1 MKGGLAMRKKTRLL
15 VDKYVFVIFAM
26 LAFTAGS
33 FTLLT
38 AKAQARENYTIE
50 IYAIKM
56 GYSGY
61 VLSFGLS
68 DMINKHSE
76 WLRANCIETKGS
88 VENALTL
95 IKHPEKQKT
104 WVAFYN
110 NFTQYM
116 AEKGITPFRK
126 PYDEIRGLCM
136 VTQVCAALGT
146 LDPDI
151 KTLHDLAGK
160 RVMMPPKAIAQG
172 FAYDEILK
180 SVGIYDKIKISRGGL
195 AASKNALIDGTV
207 DVGWVSTNPVR
218 LKPDGTWDFLNVPA
232 PGELFK
238 TKKTYI
244 IEFPE
249 EVLKKAAKET
259 GSPLW
264 HIRNAAGTVGKTTF
278 GPWSGFLVT
287 TGWYVH
293 KDMPGEV
300 VTEIMRV
307 IWEHADEFKSFHAV
321 GATISHEN
329 MPRLAEKESLFH
341 PSAVK
346 WYREHG
352 IKKIG
357 LE

>member
-1 MKGGLAMRKKTRLL
+1 MKGGLAMKRMTGLFGNN
-15 VDKYVFVIFAM
+15 YVIVIFAV

-33 FTLLT
+33 VTLAT
-38 AKAQARENYTIE
+38 AKEQPRESSTVE
-50 IYAIKM
+50 IYSIKM

-61 VLSFGLS
+61 VLSFALA

-88 VENALTL
+88 VENVLTL
-95 IKHPEKQKT
+95 IKHPEKQKK
-104 WVAFYN
+104 WAAFYN
-110 NFTQYM
+110 NFTGYTAATGM
-116 AEKGITPFRK
+116 KPFKK
-126 PYDEIRGLCM
+126 PYDETRALCM
-136 VTQVCAALGT
+136 VTQVCAAFGT
-146 LDPDI
+146 LNSDI
-151 KTLHDLAGK
+151 KTLEDLAGK
-160 RVMMPPKAIAQG
+160 RVMMPPQAIAHG
-172 FAYDEILK
+172 RAYDTVLK
-180 SVGIYDKIKISRGGL
+180 KVGIYDKIKISRGGL
-195 AASKNALIDGTV
+195 AAAKNALIDGTV
-207 DVGWVSTNPVR
+207 DAGFVSTNPVKLR
-218 LKPDGTWDFLNVPA
+218 PDGTWDFLNVPA
-232 PGELFK
+232 PGELFR

-244 IEFPE
+244 VEFPE
-249 EVLKKAAKET
+249 EVLKKAARET
-259 GSPLW
+259 GLPLW

-293 KDMPGEV
+293 KNMPEGV

-321 GATISHEN
+321 GATISHVN

-346 WYREHG
+346 WYRDHG